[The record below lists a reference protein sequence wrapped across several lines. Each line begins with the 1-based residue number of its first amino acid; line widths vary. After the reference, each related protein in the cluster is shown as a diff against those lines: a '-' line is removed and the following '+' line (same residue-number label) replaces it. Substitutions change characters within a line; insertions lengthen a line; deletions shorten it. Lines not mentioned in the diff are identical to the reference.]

1 MKERSLVLTSTT
13 NGSVRDN
20 HSSGIISCW
29 AYPHRCKRLTIKIC
43 ICCVNGW
50 QRKLT
55 QLNQFTN
62 KQDFTTSTF
71 RYFIERVKGR
81 SLRFAEQFLS
91 AYFEYERLPIEFS
104 MLAFTSR
111 VFLLIRAWDLLIKE
125 SGLLINTCG
134 LLNKTCVLLNKTCD
148 LLSKTC
154 ELMNKNCDVRLA
166 NQDVRLANQDLRFA
180 EQCMLFADQ
189 NLQLADQGLRLV

>member
-1 MKERSLVLTSTT
+1 LLSLP
-13 NGSVRDN
+13 
-20 HSSGIISCW
+20 SSLQT
-29 AYPHRCKRLTIKIC
+29 AHLQIC

-55 QLNQFTN
+55 QLNQFKK

-81 SLRFAEQFLS
+81 SLRFAEQFFS
-91 AYFEYERLPIEFS
+91 AYFVNERLPIEFHIK
-104 MLAFTSR
+104 AFTGW
-111 VFLLIRAWDLLIKE
+111 VFLLIRACDLLTKA

-154 ELMNKNCDVRLA
+154 ELMNRNCDVRFA

-180 EQCMLFADQ
+180 EQGMRFADQ
-189 NLQLADQGLRLV
+189 NLQLADQSLRLVSVYLGNYPL